1 MPKAEKERVA
11 EPAAPKPARRDPR
24 VAGTRL
30 ALSAALTELLN
41 EGPIERITILALTS
55 RANIGYATFFRHYP
69 DIDALLVDVSH
80 ALIDELSTLL
90 RSAAAEA
97 SFATIAAAIIR
108 FVDERR
114 LVLRPL
120 FVSASAAVQREI
132 MSRAMATARL
142 SHHQNNFTLP
152 PALATAH
159 GVSATIGVL
168 TWWLREGENYSS
180 DQVAVFLQKL
190 ALAPLMVA
198 DSA

>member
-11 EPAAPKPARRDPR
+11 KAAAPKPARRDPR

-142 SHHQNNFTLP
+142 SRHLDGSTLP
-152 PALATAH
+152 QALAMAH
-159 GVSATIGVL
+159 AVSATIDVL
-168 TWWLREGENYSS
+168 TWWLREGENYSPE
-180 DQVAVFLQKL
+180 QVAAFLYRL
-190 ALAPLMVA
+190 ALAPLA
-198 DSA
+198 GAGAS